1 MNNMDKAEIK
11 TSMPDQIAVKPTI
24 ASNDPKLSKLK
35 IAFLYI
41 LIGGLVVSALISI
54 VAVLIGQFNEVVLK
68 ALLTTFIFMSHSL
81 LIIALISADRYNT
94 IGKALFPTTIF
105 VTIIA
110 NMLTTTLGTWGV
122 WDNDVSWRAFLL
134 YMLVI
139 GSAFIVTAALRLRT
153 SNRNTNIAAFATVSC
168 ITLLTIILIPWVFT
182 HTPADLGSFYYR
194 LIGALTILA
203 ATALSLSFIFNKI
216 AVSQHPELI
225 EIRQTRVSLPGGML
239 AIYIVIGVIAA
250 YAWSFGLLAL
260 IGSAASVD
268 RARTPYTPYSDSQ
281 YNNNQ

>member
-1 MNNMDKAEIK
+1 MESKKPAPE
-11 TSMPDQIAVKPTI
+11 QVAVSPTI
-24 ASNDPKLSKLK
+24 VSIDPKLSKLK
-35 IAFLYI
+35 VAFLYI
-41 LIGGLVVSALISI
+41 LIGGLVVSALISVMAI
-54 VAVLIGQFNEVVLK
+54 LIGQFNEVVLK

-122 WDNDVSWRAFLL
+122 WNNDVSWRAFLL
-134 YMLVI
+134 YMLII
-139 GSAFIVTAALRLRT
+139 GSAFIVTAALHLRT
-153 SNRNTNIAAFATVSC
+153 THRNTNIAIYATVSC
-168 ITLLTIILIPWVFT
+168 VSLLTIVLIPWVFA
-182 HTPADLGSFYYR
+182 HTPSDLGSFYYR

-203 ATALSLSFIFNKI
+203 ATALSLSVIFNRI
-216 AVSQHPELI
+216 AVSQHPELTKI
-225 EIRQTRVSLPGGML
+225 NQTRVSLPGGML

-250 YAWSFGLLAL
+250 YAWSFGLFAL

-268 RARTPYTPYSDSQ
+268 RARAPYTPYSDSQ
-281 YNNNQ
+281 YNNNL

>member
-1 MNNMDKAEIK
+1 MDKAEIK

-153 SNRNTNIAAFATVSC
+153 SNRNTNIAAYATVSC

-268 RARTPYTPYSDSQ
+268 RARTPYTPYSDLQ

>member
-1 MNNMDKAEIK
+1 MDKTEIE
-11 TSMPDQIAVKPTI
+11 TPMPEPVAVEPTI
-24 ASNDPKLSKLK
+24 AFIDPKQSKLK

-41 LIGGLVVSALISI
+41 LIGGLVFSALISV
-54 VAVLIGQFNEVVLK
+54 VAILIGQFNEVVLK
-68 ALLTTFIFMSHSL
+68 ALHTTFIFMSHSL

-94 IGKALFPTTIF
+94 IGKSLFPTTIF

-153 SNRNTNIAAFATVSC
+153 AHRNTDIAVYATVSFV
-168 ITLLTIILIPWVFT
+168 TLLTIVLIPWVFT
-182 HTPADLGSFYYR
+182 HTPAELGSFYYR

-203 ATALSLSFIFNKI
+203 ATALSLSVIFNKI
-216 AVSQHPELI
+216 AVSQHPELTK
-225 EIRQTRVSLPGGML
+225 IRQTRVNLPSGML

-250 YAWSFGLLAL
+250 YAWTFGLFAL

-268 RARTPYTPYSDSQ
+268 RARAPYTPYTPYSNSQ